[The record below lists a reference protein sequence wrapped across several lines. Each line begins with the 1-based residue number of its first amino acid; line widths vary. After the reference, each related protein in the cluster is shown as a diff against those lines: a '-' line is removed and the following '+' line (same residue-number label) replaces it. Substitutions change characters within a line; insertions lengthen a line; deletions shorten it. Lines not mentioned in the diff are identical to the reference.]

1 MRKTA
6 RTRPAAGK
14 VVLPAEPIV
23 EGPTALRPWRE
34 SDIPALVAAC
44 QDREI
49 GRWTSVPYAYGES
62 DARAFMLARF
72 DAILASTA
80 APFAIV
86 SAADPAELLGSISLM
101 RLVWRHARGEVGYWL
116 ARPAR
121 GSGHATRAVL
131 AICRWGFEALGLER
145 IDLLASVEN
154 IPSQRVAERCGFTR
168 DAVLRSYMRGK
179 EGWQD
184 MFAFGLLAG
193 EARIASG
200 AAGSA

>member
-1 MRKTA
+1 MRRTA
-6 RTRPAAGK
+6 HARPPTAK

-49 GRWTSVPYAYGES
+49 GRWTSVPYGYGEP

-72 DAILASTA
+72 DAVLAATA

-86 SAADPAELLGSISLM
+86 SAANPDELLGSVSLM
-101 RLVWRHARGEVGYWL
+101 RLLWRHARGEVGYWL

-121 GSGHATRAVL
+121 GRGHATRAVL
-131 AICRWGFEALGLER
+131 AVCRWGFDTLGLER

-154 IPSQRVAERCGFTR
+154 IPSQRVTERCGFTR
-168 DAVLRSYMRGK
+168 DAVLRSYLRGK
-179 EGWQD
+179 EGRQD
-184 MFAFGLLAG
+184 MVAFGLLRG
-193 EARIASG
+193 EVQ
-200 AAGSA
+200 

>member
-1 MRKTA
+1 MRRTA
-6 RTRPAAGK
+6 HARPPNAK

-23 EGPTALRPWRE
+23 DGSTAVRPWRE

-49 GRWTSVPYAYGES
+49 GRWTSVPYDYGES

-72 DAILASTA
+72 DAVLAATA

-86 SAADPAELLGSISLM
+86 SATNLDELLGSVSLM
-101 RLVWRHARGEVGYWL
+101 RLLWRHARGEVGYWL

-121 GSGHATRAVL
+121 GRGHATRAVR
-131 AICRWGFEALGLER
+131 AVCRWGFDTLGLER

-154 IPSQRVAERCGFTR
+154 IHSQRVAERCGFTR
-168 DAVLRSYMRGK
+168 DAVLRSYLRGK
-179 EGWQD
+179 EGRQD
-184 MFAFGLLAG
+184 MVAFGLLRG
-193 EARIASG
+193 EAQ
-200 AAGSA
+200 

>member
-1 MRKTA
+1 M
-6 RTRPAAGK
+6 
-14 VVLPAEPIV
+14 LPAQPIV

-34 SDIPALVAAC
+34 SDIHALVTAC

-49 GRWTSVPYAYGES
+49 GRWTSVPYDYGES

-72 DAILASTA
+72 DAVLAATA

-86 SAADPAELLGSISLM
+86 SAANPDELLGSVSLM

-131 AICRWGFEALGLER
+131 AVCRWGFETLGLER
-145 IDLLASVEN
+145 IDLLASVDN
-154 IPSQRVAERCGFTR
+154 LPSQRVAERCGFKR
-168 DAVLRSYMRGK
+168 DAVLRSYLRGK
-179 EGWQD
+179 EGRQD
-184 MFAFGLLAG
+184 MVAFGLLRA
-193 EARIASG
+193 EAR
-200 AAGSA
+200 